1 MTLATSS
8 HHPVLLWW
16 SSQRRKSR
24 IFINFNRP
32 SVSTRDEHSF
42 ALDLVLVFALALG
55 MDVKTDTRLKIQSG
69 LSKCSSRGLVPKWK
83 KNCRQPGS
91 AIHLNNINVK
101 KSCWLN
107 KLFRFGSE
115 NAEELTLLGPA
126 YLRVSKDQRGGAY
139 LPPYEFWV
147 WFGLGFRFFLE
158 MTCLGVIYHIQK
170 DSWSLDDQNPPKN
183 DWLL

>member
-126 YLRVSKDQRGGAY
+126 YLRVSKDQGGGHICPLWILGLGWVRVPVLFGNDLSGSY
-139 LPPYEFWV
+139 LPYSEGFMK
-147 WFGLGFRFFLE
+147 FGWPEPPLPP
-158 MTCLGVIYHIQK
+158 QK
-170 DSWSLDDQNPPKN
+170 W
-183 DWLL
+183 